1 MFHPGDIVALKEPDI
16 GEEAVAI
23 CRDATM
29 RRTLSDSKEQPVI
42 FVCYTKLYDNELD
55 CVLIERYGMEKNS
68 TFRYYIGYSDDYEL
82 SPNTEFYTKDEMGF
96 AKMLTSL
103 KCDITCGNTT
113 YHNECAVLASSDT
126 FDRILCM
133 MSEMIEKIHNPHELQ
148 FVINFAFEALAP
160 YSTQFDK
167 VVIYQ

>member
-1 MFHPGDIVALKEPDI
+1 MFHPGDIVVLKEPDD
-16 GEEAVAI
+16 GDE
-23 CRDATM
+23 
-29 RRTLSDSKEQPVI
+29 SPSI
-42 FVCYTKLYDNELD
+42 FVCYTKLYDNEFD

-68 TFRYYIGYSDDYEL
+68 TFRYYIDDSNDYEL
-82 SPNTEFYTKDEMGF
+82 SPNTEFYTKDEIEF

-103 KCDITCGNTT
+103 KCDITHANIT
-113 YHNECAVLASSDT
+113 YHNECAVLASEDT

-133 MSEMIEKIHNPHELQ
+133 MDEMIEKIHNPHELQ

-160 YSTQFDK
+160 YSTRFDK

>member
-1 MFHPGDIVALKEPDI
+1 MFHPGDIVTLKEPDD
-16 GEEAVAI
+16 GDE
-23 CRDATM
+23 
-29 RRTLSDSKEQPVI
+29 SPSI

-55 CVLIERYGMEKNS
+55 CVLIYRYGTEKNS
-68 TFRYYIGYSDDYEL
+68 TFRYYIDDSNDYEL
-82 SPNTEFYTKDEMGF
+82 SPNTEFYTKDEIGF
-96 AKMLTSL
+96 SKMLTSL
-103 KCDITCGNTT
+103 KCDITYRNIT
-113 YHNECAVLASSDT
+113 YHNECVALASSDT

-133 MSEMIEKIHNPHELQ
+133 MSEMIEKIHNPHKLQ

>member
-1 MFHPGDIVALKEPDI
+1 MFYPGDIVVLKEPDD
-16 GEEAVAI
+16 GDE
-23 CRDATM
+23 
-29 RRTLSDSKEQPVI
+29 SPSI

-55 CVLIERYGMEKNS
+55 CVLIEKYGREKDS
-68 TFRYYIGYSDDYEL
+68 AFRYYIGYSDDYEL

>member
-1 MFHPGDIVALKEPDI
+1 MFHPGDIVVLKEPDD
-16 GEEAVAI
+16 GDEEA
-23 CRDATM
+23 
-29 RRTLSDSKEQPVI
+29 VI
-42 FVCYTKLYDNELD
+42 FVCYTKLYDDEFD

-68 TFRYYIGYSDDYEL
+68 TFRYYIDDSNDYEL
-82 SPNTEFYTKDEMGF
+82 SPNTEFYTKDEIGF

-160 YSTQFDK
+160 YSTRFDK

>member
-1 MFHPGDIVALKEPDI
+1 MFHPGDIVVLKEPDD
-16 GEEAVAI
+16 GDEEA
-23 CRDATM
+23 
-29 RRTLSDSKEQPVI
+29 VI
-42 FVCYTKLYDNELD
+42 FVCYTKLYDDEFD

-68 TFRYYIGYSDDYEL
+68 TFRYYIDDSDDYEL
-82 SPNTEFYTKDEMGF
+82 SPNTEFYTKDEIGF

-160 YSTQFDK
+160 HSTRFDK
-167 VVIYQ
+167 VIIYQ

>member
-1 MFHPGDIVALKEPDI
+1 
-16 GEEAVAI
+16 
-23 CRDATM
+23 
-29 RRTLSDSKEQPVI
+29 
-42 FVCYTKLYDNELD
+42 
-55 CVLIERYGMEKNS
+55 
-68 TFRYYIGYSDDYEL
+68 
-82 SPNTEFYTKDEMGF
+82 
-96 AKMLTSL
+96 MLTSL

-160 YSTQFDK
+160 YSTRFDK
-167 VVIYQ
+167 VIIYQ

>member
-16 GEEAVAI
+16 GEEK
-23 CRDATM
+23 D
-29 RRTLSDSKEQPVI
+29 VI
-42 FVCYTKLYDNELD
+42 FVCYTKLYDDEFD
-55 CVLIERYGMEKNS
+55 CVLIEKYGREKDNA
-68 TFRYYIGYSDDYEL
+68 FRFYIGYSDDYKL
-82 SPNTEFYTKDEMGF
+82 FPNTGLYTKDEIEF
-96 AKMLTSL
+96 AKMLASM
-103 KCDITCGNTT
+103 KCDITYGNTT
-113 YHNECAVLASSDT
+113 FYNECAIIASSDT

>member
-1 MFHPGDIVALKEPDI
+1 MFYPGDIVVLKEPDD
-16 GEEAVAI
+16 GDEAVAI

-42 FVCYTKLYDNELD
+42 FVCYTKLY
-55 CVLIERYGMEKNS
+55 
-68 TFRYYIGYSDDYEL
+68 
-82 SPNTEFYTKDEMGF
+82 TEFYTKDEIEF

-103 KCDITCGNTT
+103 KCDITHANIT
-113 YHNECAVLASSDT
+113 YHNECAVLASDDT

-133 MSEMIEKIHNPHELQ
+133 MDEMIEKIHNPHELQ

-160 YSTQFDK
+160 YSTRFDK
-167 VVIYQ
+167 VIIYQ

>member
-1 MFHPGDIVALKEPDI
+1 MFYPGDIVVLKEPDD
-16 GEEAVAI
+16 GDEEA
-23 CRDATM
+23 
-29 RRTLSDSKEQPVI
+29 VI
-42 FVCYTKLYDNELD
+42 FVCYTKLYDDEFD

-68 TFRYYIGYSDDYEL
+68 TFRYYIDDSDDYEL
-82 SPNTEFYTKDEMGF
+82 SPNTEFYTKDEIGF

-160 YSTQFDK
+160 HSTRFDK
-167 VVIYQ
+167 VIIYQ